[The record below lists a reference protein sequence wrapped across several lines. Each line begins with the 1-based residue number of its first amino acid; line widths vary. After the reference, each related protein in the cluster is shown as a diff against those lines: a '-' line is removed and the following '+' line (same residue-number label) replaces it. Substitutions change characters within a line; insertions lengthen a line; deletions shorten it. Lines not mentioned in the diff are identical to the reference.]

1 MFFIDTKK
9 KLNRFINILSNPKNY
24 QRSRI
29 LFSTVIN
36 TQKHFKQPLIIAMK
50 KIVTGILTLLFL
62 QLCQTTFAQQKK
74 ISGTILSSDNT
85 PVAAATVLLKG
96 EKEGTQTDANGLFTI
111 NASPG
116 NTLVISAVGFSS
128 QEIKVGNSSTIAIT
142 LQRETGELQEVVV
155 TALGIKKERRALG
168 YSVSDL
174 GAKELMKNKNTNVI
188 NSLVGKVPGV
198 NITQFSGAAGAGASI
213 TIRGGNSTSE
223 SRQNQPLFVVDGI
236 IYDNSTTVTGNTG
249 TDGLSRSNTTY
260 SNRVMDINPEDIQS
274 LSVLKGAAAAAL
286 YGSRAADGVI
296 IITTKK
302 GAEGRVTVD
311 VNSKISTSW
320 ANKLPE
326 VQTEFGPGV
335 YSSNGVLNDIT
346 YSSWGPKIPADST
359 LYNNIGDFF
368 QNGVVYDN
376 NVNVSGGTKNGTFYL
391 SGSNFNQTGII
402 PGTDYD
408 KTTFRFN
415 GEQKYGRLTLDAN
428 VAYSI
433 ANTDRTL
440 TTAGLYAGGGNGTM
454 GAVYGWPQTFNMK
467 NYKNPDGTQYRP
479 FAGTVP
485 LENDLDNPYW
495 IINEDKLT
503 SKTRRFTGGVNGNFK
518 VADWWDITGRL
529 GYDQY
534 TTNDYT
540 YIAPG
545 SAVIPLYQTGR
556 LSKAPYDYTYI
567 TTTLMS
573 NFHKTFGD
581 FDTHLLLG
589 TTSENTEWLSQN
601 YWGYNFTTAGTVSFN
616 NILPENKFFTDA
628 TTRKRLV
635 GAYGEF
641 GASYKDIAYITV
653 TGRNDWSSTLPI
665 QNQSY
670 FYPSISGSFVF
681 TQLLP
686 KNGILSFG
694 KIRASLAQ
702 VGKDANAYATNTY
715 ENPPI
720 TIGSFTGV
728 GNQYYA
734 GNPILKPEIQNSW
747 EVGGEFRFLDGR
759 IGLDY
764 TYYHSQTE
772 NQIAQPRLAQSGGF
786 IFSSLNTGSVINKG
800 MEIAVTGRPI
810 VQKDFSWDIMLN
822 FSYNVGRLG
831 TFLPGIAYFYPTDA
845 QFGTVKAASIPN
857 GGYFLGMTGSPYLH
871 ELDSKGVEI
880 PNGRYQVDPT
890 TGLYKLNT
898 LNPVVGNREPSYL
911 GGINNT
917 LRYKR
922 FTLSFLLDFRKGGDV
937 YNGTEYTMVANGLS
951 KKTLLN
957 DRQSVTVSGVNSQT
971 GDDFNQTYNAD
982 QSYNINGTTY
992 AGSYMIQQYWQNYA
1006 ANSLNFITSVNWMKL
1021 RSLSLTYDFTS
1032 MLKNQK
1038 VIKGISA
1045 TAVGTNLFTWTN
1057 YEGMDPEVSAAGGT
1071 GGSGSTGIDYLGV
1084 PAVASFTFGINLTF

>member
-1 MFFIDTKK
+1 
-9 KLNRFINILSNPKNY
+9 
-24 QRSRI
+24 
-29 LFSTVIN
+29 
-36 TQKHFKQPLIIAMK
+36 MK
-50 KIVTGILTLLFL
+50 KFVTGILTLLFL
-62 QLCQTTFAQQKK
+62 QLCQTTLAQQKK
-74 ISGTILSSDNT
+74 VSGTVLSSDNT
-85 PVAAATVLLKG
+85 PVAGATVLLKG
-96 EKEGTQTDANGLFTI
+96 QKAGTQTDPDGHFSL
-111 NASPG
+111 NASQG
-116 NTLVISAVGFSS
+116 NTLVISAVGFTS
-128 QEIKVGNSSTIAIT
+128 QEIKVGNFSTISIT
-142 LQRETGELQEVVV
+142 LQRTEEQMQEVVV
-155 TALGIKKERRALG
+155 TALGIKKERKALG

-174 GAKELMKNKNTNVI
+174 NAKELMKNKNTNVI

-198 NITQFSGAAGAGASI
+198 NITQFSGSAGAGASI

-223 SRQNQPLFVVDGI
+223 GRQNQPLFVVDGI

-260 SNRVMDINPEDIQS
+260 SDRIMDINPEDIEN

-302 GAEGRVTVD
+302 GVEGRVTVD
-311 VNSKISTSW
+311 INSKVSTSW
-320 ANKLPE
+320 ANKLPK
-326 VQTEFGPGV
+326 VQSEFGPGV
-335 YSSNGVLNDIT
+335 YSSNGVLNDVT
-346 YSSWGPKIPADST
+346 YSSWGPKIPADSAI
-359 LYNNIGDFF
+359 YNNIGDFF

-402 PGTDYD
+402 PGTGYD

-415 GEQKYGRLTLDAN
+415 GEQKYGRLTLNAN
-428 VAYSI
+428 SAYSI

-440 TTAGLYAGGGNGTM
+440 TTAGLYGGGGNGAM
-454 GAVYGWPQTFNMK
+454 GAIYSWPQTFNLK
-467 NYKNPDGTQYRP
+467 NYLNPDGTQYRK
-479 FAGTVP
+479 FAGTIP
-485 LENDLDNPYW
+485 LESDLDNPYW
-495 IINEDKLT
+495 IINKDNLT
-503 SKTRRFTGGVNGNFK
+503 SKTKRFTGGVNANFK
-518 VADWWDITGRL
+518 ATDWWDITARF

-556 LSKAPYDYTYI
+556 LSKDLFDYTYMS
-567 TTTLMS
+567 TTVMS

-581 FDTHLLLG
+581 FDTHLMLG
-589 TTSENTEWLSQN
+589 TTSESTEWLNQN
-601 YWGYNFTTAGTVSFN
+601 HWGYNFITAGTISFN
-616 NILPENKFFTDA
+616 NISTDNKFFTDG
-628 TTRKRLV
+628 TTKKRLV
-635 GAYGEF
+635 GGYGEV
-641 GASYKDIAYITV
+641 GVSYKDLIYLTA

-665 QNQSY
+665 QNRSY
-670 FYPSISGSFVF
+670 FYPSVSGSFVF

-686 KNGILSFG
+686 ANNILSFG
-694 KIRASLAQ
+694 KIRGSWAQ
-702 VGKDANAYATNTY
+702 VGKDANAFATNTY
-715 ENPPI
+715 VNPPI

-728 GNQYYA
+728 GNQYYS

-747 EVGGEFRFLDGR
+747 EVGGEFRFLNGR

-764 TYYHSQTE
+764 TYYHSQTK

-786 IFSSLNTGSVINKG
+786 IFSSLNSGSVINKG
-800 MEIAVTGRPI
+800 MEIAITGKPI
-810 VQKDFSWDIMLN
+810 VRKDFSWDIVLN
-822 FSYNVGRLG
+822 FSYNEGRLG
-831 TFLPGIAYFYPTDA
+831 AFLPGIAYFYPTDA

-857 GGYFLGMTGSPYLH
+857 GGYFLGMTGSPYLR
-871 ELDSKGVEI
+871 ENDTNGKPI

-898 LNPVVGNREPSYL
+898 LNPVVGNREPDFL

-917 LRYKR
+917 LRYKK
-922 FTLSFLLDFRKGGDV
+922 FTLSFLLDIRKGGDV
-937 YNGTEYTMVANGLS
+937 YNGTEYTMIVNGLS

-971 GDDFNQTYNAD
+971 GADFNQTYNAD
-982 QSYNINGTTY
+982 QSYIINGTTY
-992 AGSYMIQQYWQNYA
+992 AGSYLIQRYWANYA
-1006 ANSLNFITSVNWMKL
+1006 ANSMNFITSVNWVKL
-1021 RSLSLTYDFTS
+1021 RSLSLTYDFS
-1032 MLKNQK
+1032 NILKNQK

-1045 TAVGTNLFTWTN
+1045 TAAGTNLLTLTN
-1057 YEGMDPEVSAAGGT
+1057 YKGMDPEVSAAGGT